1 MMRAILIVLA
11 LILLVNAC
19 SAFQRA
25 PTRLSSV
32 RKASDGLRMSA
43 PEAVPAVFQGAYEPV
58 YNYVNFWVKTGMF
71 DIAPDWLM

>member
-1 MMRAILIVLA
+1 MMRVTLTVLA
-11 LILLVNAC
+11 LILLVHAC

-32 RKASDGLRMSA
+32 RKSTDLLRMSA

-58 YNYVNFWVKTGMF
+58 YNYVNFWVETGMF